1 MSTETREI
9 TAGAVRALLPA
20 RPADAHKGTFGHVFI
35 VAGSRG
41 FTGAVKMSC
50 DGALRSGAGL
60 VTAGVPAPLGDV
72 IGAAFYESMSLML
85 PATEEECLSREA
97 VGPALHFAQGKDAI
111 VLGPGLGRH
120 PETVAFVAE
129 FVRRAQAPML
139 IDADGLNALEGQTEA
154 LADVQAPLI
163 VTPHPG
169 EMGRLVGMKPSE
181 VVAGRERVVREF
193 AGKYRC
199 TVVLKGRHSLIA
211 GRGGD
216 GTVQGP
222 FVNTTGNSG
231 LASGG
236 TGDVLSG
243 LIGGLMA
250 QGLKPLDAGLVG
262 VYVHGLAGDIA
273 AAELG
278 QRAMIAGDVVRA
290 LPEAWR
296 VIEQDTPL
304 YD

>member
-1 MSTETREI
+1 MDL
-9 TAGAVRALLPA
+9 VRGLLPA
-20 RPADAHKGTFGHVFI
+20 RPAGAHKGTFGHVFV

-85 PATEEECLSREA
+85 PATETECLSRAA
-97 VGPALHFAQGKDAI
+97 VGPALEFAEGKDAI

-120 PETVAFVAE
+120 PETAAFVRD
-129 FVRRAQAPML
+129 FVRRAGAPML
-139 IDADGLNALEGQTEA
+139 IDADGLNALEGRTDVLAEA
-154 LADVQAPLI
+154 QAPLI

-169 EMGRLVGMKPSE
+169 EMGRLVGMKAPE
-181 VVAGRERVVREF
+181 VAANREKVLLEF
-193 AGKYRC
+193 VSRYRC
-199 TVVLKGRHSLIA
+199 AVVLKGRHTLV
-211 GRGGD
+211 GGHD
-216 GTVQGP
+216 GEGGIGGP
-222 FVNTTGNSG
+222 FMNPTGNSG
-231 LASGG
+231 LATGG

-250 QGLKPLDAGLVG
+250 QGLAPLDAGLAG
-262 VYVHGLAGDIA
+262 AYVHGLAGDIA
-273 AAELG
+273 AGEKT
-278 QRAMIAGDVVRA
+278 QRAMVAGDVVRA

-296 VIEQDTPL
+296 IIEQDTPAH
-304 YD
+304 D